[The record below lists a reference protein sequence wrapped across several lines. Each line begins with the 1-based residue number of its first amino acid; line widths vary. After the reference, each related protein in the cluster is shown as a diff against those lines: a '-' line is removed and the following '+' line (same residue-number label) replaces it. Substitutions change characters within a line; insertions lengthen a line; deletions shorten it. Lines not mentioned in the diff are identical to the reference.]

1 MKRLLPITTG
11 YNETW
16 QNIGKTR
23 NTGVEVALNTVP
35 FVNKNWEWTVG
46 LTFAYNK
53 NEIVELYDGLTQ
65 DRGNKWFVGEPLQ
78 VELLYKWK
86 RLKKLKNMDM
96 CPVIQ
101 K

>member
-1 MKRLLPITTG
+1 M
-11 YNETW
+11 
-16 QNIGKTR
+16 
-23 NTGVEVALNTVP
+23 EVALNTVP